1 MLSTHDRMVVPRRH
15 DVSRVQIQELIDV
28 GSLSGIGRIELV
40 AILVGVGEEARDGAA
55 LGELEVVISEYRNL
69 V

>member
-1 MLSTHDRMVVPRRH
+1 MVVPRRH